1 MTVFDVLALG
11 WFWASSRCAPRCSAG
26 SPDNELRFLD
36 RWADLGRSYLD
47 ALEVPGREA
56 TRVQLVAADLWLPLG
71 PTLEYELELRLIA
84 RHQVATCG
92 TLSGCRTCG

>member
-56 TRVQLVAADLWLPLG
+56 THSARCKEGDRMPEPRDPGQLCEKCILAL
-71 PTLEYELELRLIA
+71 Y
-84 RHQVATCG
+84 
-92 TLSGCRTCG
+92 

>member
-1 MTVFDVLALG
+1 
-11 WFWASSRCAPRCSAG
+11 
-26 SPDNELRFLD
+26 
-36 RWADLGRSYLD
+36 
-47 ALEVPGREA
+47 
-56 TRVQLVAADLWLPLG
+56 VQLVAADLWLPLG